1 MAVIIAVGYAGG
13 HMGRTPHSCY
23 YIGRFEVSSDVL
35 RGVLTVTFYAGPFSS

>member
-13 HMGRTPHSCY
+13 HMGRTQHSCY
-23 YIGRFEVSSDVL
+23 YIGQFEVSRDVL